1 MWRHVTT
8 LPDDKKGA
16 AMGMS
21 LTGVAS
27 TTSRSV
33 KVDALLTP
41 GGHIK
46 LLDVLRVDYGGSEAV
61 RGLDCYRKLTALRCG
76 NWTMEE

>member
-1 MWRHVTT
+1 MWRHMTT

-16 AMGMS
+16 AMCMS

-27 TTSRSV
+27 ETSRSV
-33 KVDALLTP
+33 KVDDLLTP

-46 LLDVLRVDYGGSEAV
+46 LLDVLRVAFGSSEAT
-61 RGLDCYRKLTALRCG
+61 RGHDC
-76 NWTMEE
+76 